1 MFGYNQLFLGTL
13 HAHFT
18 YCIFDYKYY
27 DKSTTVNAKW
37 PSPAR
42 HHTSL
47 FHSLSH
53 LPSLSPTQCPPPPPL
68 SPPLIEVVHSK
79 GGGIKVRFEVIA
91 QHCLV
96 LRMRRIRL
104 ECCHVNQVH
113 NKSMGIA
120 LRIRAES
127 ARWSCHY
134 VIIPLY
140 LSSYYYMCPYTTII
154 FVLIPLYMCPHTK

>member
-1 MFGYNQLFLGTL
+1 
-13 HAHFT
+13 
-18 YCIFDYKYY
+18 
-27 DKSTTVNAKW
+27 
-37 PSPAR
+37 
-42 HHTSL
+42 
-47 FHSLSH
+47 
-53 LPSLSPTQCPPPPPL
+53 
-68 SPPLIEVVHSK
+68 
-79 GGGIKVRFEVIA
+79 VIA